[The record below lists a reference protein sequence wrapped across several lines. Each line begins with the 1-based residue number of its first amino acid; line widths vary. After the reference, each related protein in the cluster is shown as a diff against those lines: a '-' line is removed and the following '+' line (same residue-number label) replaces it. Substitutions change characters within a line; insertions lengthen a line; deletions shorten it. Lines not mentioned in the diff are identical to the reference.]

1 MNKPLRILGLEM
13 NKPKIIEM
21 TIALLIIILSFIFL
35 RDSQIF
41 YFLIGISLLIAGLPF
56 FVSLIIEGNT
66 TKQKDEMFLEFSRS
80 LVESVK
86 AGTPISKSIINIK
99 NKDYGPL
106 SPYINKLANQIS
118 LGISLK
124 TAFDTFARDVESPT
138 VSRAVSIISESEKAG
153 GNISEILESVVKSIT
168 QVEKLKKE
176 RRSSIY
182 TLVVQ
187 GYIIFFIF
195 IVIMLVM
202 EFKILPIA
210 TGLSKEMA
218 VSGTSSISSSG
229 IGIGNN
235 IAKPEDLARPFLW
248 LLMVQGFFVGLVIG
262 KLSEG
267 NIRSGLK
274 HSFVFLMLALLINTG
289 AKVLIT

>member
-13 NKPKIIEM
+13 NKPKIIGM
-21 TIALLIIILSFIFL
+21 IIALLIIILSFIFL